1 MKGVIIAIGI
11 VLVLVFP
18 IVLRV
23 QTFFDYKKK
32 RVYFS
37 LYLFGAILLLRGIIR
52 IKKKKLEIVIG
63 KFKFEKFFKDAFDGN
78 KTLKLLKNVNL
89 RRFSAILEVG
99 GGEDFAS
106 SLLICTTYNVI
117 FSALLSIL
125 KCFNPLMQ
133 AQNVIHF
140 YEDKKDLKYNLN
152 VSFQFCILIVITAL
166 SKKIIRKI
174 IYGKN

>member
-52 IKKKKLEIVIG
+52 IKKKKLEIVIV
-63 KFKFEKFFKDAFDGN
+63 KF
-78 KTLKLLKNVNL
+78 
-89 RRFSAILEVG
+89 
-99 GGEDFAS
+99 
-106 SLLICTTYNVI
+106 
-117 FSALLSIL
+117 
-125 KCFNPLMQ
+125 
-133 AQNVIHF
+133 
-140 YEDKKDLKYNLN
+140 
-152 VSFQFCILIVITAL
+152 
-166 SKKIIRKI
+166 
-174 IYGKN
+174 